1 MKKFLLILSLLLISI
16 SILSGCTPEQT
27 QDYTQNKQQ
36 AVIFVQNSEEF
47 RINPG
52 FDFLEKDPSV
62 KTCKINCYEFNFQY
76 STLGTIIG
84 YKTDVIVKDGIPE
97 FTNKPTP
104 LN

>member
-1 MKKFLLILSLLLISI
+1 MKKLSSILYLLLISI
-16 SILSGCTPEQT
+16 FILSGCAPEQT

-36 AVIFVQNSEEF
+36 AVIFVQSSEEF
-47 RINPG
+47 KKHPG

-62 KTCKINCYEFNFQY
+62 KMCGSNCFEFNFQY
-76 STLGTIIG
+76 SALGAIIG